1 MSDTKVTFRRLSQA
15 KADPSAASEAQ
26 YDDREGMCNCPHNQ
40 PNRGAFNVNVVIEE
54 GSVTAV
60 LCASCEL
67 PCLIS
72 DDHELVEGS
81 VPARLTITVEKYS
94 TPIAGDETDYFLV
107 LDAQP
112 YEAGE

>member
-1 MSDTKVTFRRLSQA
+1 MKVEFRKLSQ
-15 KADPSAASEAQ
+15 SEADAAAAAEQPQ
-26 YDDREGMCNCPHNQ
+26 YDDHEGMCKCPQNQ
-40 PNRGAFNVNVVIEE
+40 PNRGPFNVTVVIEE

-81 VPARLTITVEKYS
+81 VPARLTITVETYS
-94 TPIAGDETDYFLV
+94 NPIVGNETDYFLV
-107 LDAQP
+107 LDAQE